1 MPLPPVVLHAFQ
13 AHLPGHAGTQ
23 DEILDWLAAAHARAA
38 GDGDEG
44 RYRRLVRRF
53 GCGPDRIEARRAYL
67 EDFRHRDWPRMRIFD
82 LDRHPAGS
90 PCGERMAFFS
100 ETAERI
106 LADLYAGEEAG
117 PGTLVHVTC
126 TGYASPSA
134 AQRLVAARGWDAE
147 VLHAYH
153 MGCYASLPAVRA
165 AAGRLA
171 LGAHRVDLVHTELCT
186 LHMDPSRHDP
196 ETLVTQTLFAD
207 GAVRYRAAANLG
219 RPGLAVLATR
229 EEIVPGT
236 GDAMTWVVSEAGMRM
251 TLSRRVPELIRAALP
266 DFLARLAR
274 DAGLDREALVAR
286 ARFAIHPGGPRIIDG
301 IRDLLGLDPLQVEAS
316 NRVLRARG
324 NMSSAT
330 LPHVWMDLLED
341 PDVPSGTPVAA
352 LAFGPGLTLAGA
364 VLRKDA

>member
-1 MPLPPVVLHAFQ
+1 MPFPPLVLHAFQ
-13 AHLPGHAGTQ
+13 PHLPENAGTQ
-23 DEILDWLAAAHARAA
+23 DEILDWLAAAHARAS
-38 GDGDEG
+38 GDGDEA

-53 GCGPDRIEARRAYL
+53 GCGPDRISARRAYL
-67 EDFRHRDWPRMRIFD
+67 DDFRHRDWSRMRIFD
-82 LDRHPAGS
+82 LDRHPGGS

-100 ETAERI
+100 ETAGRI
-106 LADLYAGEEAG
+106 LDDLYAGEEEG
-117 PGTLVHVTC
+117 PQALVHVTC

-134 AQRLVAARGWDAE
+134 AQRLVAARSWGAE
-147 VLHAYH
+147 ILHAYH

-165 AAGRLA
+165 AAGRVA
-171 LGAHRVDLVHTELCT
+171 LGARRVDLVHTELCT

-207 GAVRYRAAANLG
+207 GAVRYRLSTAPG
-219 RPGLAVLATR
+219 TPGLALLAVR

-266 DFLARLAR
+266 DFVARLAR
-274 DAGLDREALVAR
+274 DAGLDRETLVAQ

-316 NRVLRARG
+316 DRVLRERG

-341 PDVPSGTPVAA
+341 PGVPSGTCVVA